1 MLAGPS
7 LILSLAS
14 NVGLVLLLIQ
24 VFSCRELKAAK
35 EKLQRLQELVLRVQ
49 QGAGLD
55 ALMELESVVS
65 AAESVDDGAAAPI
78 KRFTYFYC
86 LVVITWSGR
95 HCCRT
100 EAVTAPICSGRN

>member
-65 AAESVDDGAAAPI
+65 AAESVDDGTSAPI
-78 KRFTYFYC
+78 KRFTYFLC
-86 LVVITWSGR
+86 LVVIIWSGR
-95 HCCRT
+95 HCSGT
-100 EAVTAPICSGRN
+100 KAVTAPICSGRN